1 LDPQYKVFYPK
12 NKVSNVDDVRF
23 LPYNHKSHPIEEM
36 QRRSQEF
43 LKNIQRRRTIRDF
56 SDDSVPKEIIV
67 DCLKSAATAPSGAN
81 RQPWHFSVVSDKETK
96 RKIREAAEEEEKKLY
111 SGRAPDE
118 WLEALEPLGTDENKP
133 FLEIAPYLIVVFSE
147 AYGLDDKGDKIKN
160 YYVSESVGIATGMLI
175 TALHTAGLVTLT
187 HTPSPMNFLRKIL
200 GRGENERAFLILV
213 TGFPS
218 ENATVPNIKKKDLE
232 EYTSFF

>member
-1 LDPQYKVFYPK
+1 MQQR
-12 NKVSNVDDVRF
+12 S
-23 LPYNHKSHPIEEM
+23 KS
-36 QRRSQEF
+36 F
-43 LKNIQRRRTIRDF
+43 LKSIQQRRTIRDF
-56 SDDSVPKEIIV
+56 SDKPVPEEIIV
-67 DCLKSAATAPSGAN
+67 NCLKSAGTAPSGAN
-81 RQPWHFSVVSDKETK
+81 RQPWHFSVVSDMEIKK
-96 RKIREAAEEEEKKLY
+96 QIRKAAEEEEKKFY

-133 FLEIAPYLIVVFSE
+133 FLEVAPYLIVIFSE
-147 AYGLDDKGDKIKN
+147 AYGLDDKGNKIKN

-175 TALHTAGLVTLT
+175 TALHNAGLVTLT

-218 ENATVPNIKKKDLE
+218 ENAIVPNIMKKDLE

>member
-1 LDPQYKVFYPK
+1 VEETNFIPYSSYKSY
-12 NKVSNVDDVRF
+12 
-23 LPYNHKSHPIEEM
+23 PIEEM
-36 QRRSQEF
+36 QKRSEEF
-43 LKNIQRRRTIRDF
+43 FTDIQRRRTVRDF
-56 SDDSVPKEIIV
+56 SNELVPKEIIEN
-67 DCLKSAATAPSGAN
+67 CLRAAGTAPSGAN
-81 RQPWHFSVVSDKETK
+81 RQPWHFSVVSDLETK
-96 RKIREAAEEEEKKLY
+96 KKIREAAEEEEKKFY

-133 FLEIAPYLIVVFSE
+133 FLEVAPYLIVIFSE
-147 AYGLDDKGDKIKN
+147 AYGLDAQSEKIKN

-175 TALHTAGLVTLT
+175 TALHNAGLATLT

-218 ENATVPNIKKKDLE
+218 ENAIVPNIKKKSLK
-232 EYTSFF
+232 EYTTFF

>member
-1 LDPQYKVFYPK
+1 MDETSFI
-12 NKVSNVDDVRF
+12 
-23 LPYNHKSHPIEEM
+23 PYSHKSYPIEEM
-36 QRRSQEF
+36 QQRSKSF
-43 LKNIQRRRTIRDF
+43 LKSIQQRRTIRDF
-56 SDDSVPKEIIV
+56 SDKPVPEEIIV
-67 DCLKSAATAPSGAN
+67 NCLKSAGTAPSGAN
-81 RQPWHFSVVSDKETK
+81 RQPWHFSVVSDMEIKK
-96 RKIREAAEEEEKKLY
+96 QIRKAAEEEEKKFY

-133 FLEIAPYLIVVFSE
+133 FLEVAPYLIVIFSE
-147 AYGLDDKGDKIKN
+147 AYGLDDKGNKIKN

-175 TALHTAGLVTLT
+175 TALHNAGLVTLT
-187 HTPSPMNFLRKIL
+187 HTTRPMNFLRKIL

-218 ENATVPNIKKKDLE
+218 ENAIVPNIMKKDLE

>member
-1 LDPQYKVFYPK
+1 
-12 NKVSNVDDVRF
+12 
-23 LPYNHKSHPIEEM
+23 M

-43 LKNIQRRRTIRDF
+43 LKSIQRRRTIRDF
-56 SDDSVPKEIIV
+56 SDEPVSKEIIV

-81 RQPWHFSVVSDKETK
+81 RQPWHFSVVSDKEIK
-96 RKIREAAEEEEKKLY
+96 KQIRKAAEEEEKKFY

-133 FLEIAPYLIVVFSE
+133 FLEVAPYLIVIFSE
-147 AYGLDDKGDKIKN
+147 AYGLDDKGNKIKN

-175 TALHTAGLVTLT
+175 TALHNAGLVTLT